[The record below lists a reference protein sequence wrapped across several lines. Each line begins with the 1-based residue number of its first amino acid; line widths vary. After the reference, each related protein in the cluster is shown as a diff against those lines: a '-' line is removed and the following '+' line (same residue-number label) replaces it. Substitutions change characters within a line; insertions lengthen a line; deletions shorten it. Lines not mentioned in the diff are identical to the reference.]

1 MSEKPTSQY
10 RTLHPM
16 FPALQGKEHRWLVT
30 GAAGFIGSHLVEAL
44 LSMGQRV
51 IALDDLSAG
60 RQRNLDLAV
69 EAAGSD
75 SGARLRF
82 IEGSITDPERCLE
95 AAEGADFVLHHA
107 ALASVPGSIEAPD
120 RFSLVNAGGFV
131 NVLEAAR
138 KGGARRVIYASS
150 SAVYGD
156 AQRLPQIEAETGAC
170 LSPYA
175 LTKAVNELYANLW
188 TRLYHVDC
196 IGLRYFN
203 VFGARQDPEG
213 AYAAVIPRWIDAVRK
228 GISPTLYGDGA
239 ATRDFCPVSNVVL
252 ANLLAA
258 LTDAPDAAGGVFNVA
273 CGKSVT
279 LNELLSLI
287 AANFAPGRTVQPV
300 HEPEREGDIRRSSA
314 SIERAARILGYRP
327 LQFLEDGLKALAAQA
342 SD

>member
-16 FPALQGKEHRWLVT
+16 FPALQGKEHCWLVT

-51 IALDDLSAG
+51 TALDDLSAG
-60 RQRNLDLAV
+60 RQQNLDLAV
-69 EAAGSD
+69 EAAGPD

-82 IEGSITDPERCLE
+82 IEGTITDPEQCLE

-107 ALASVPGSIEAPD
+107 ALASVPGSIEAPE
-120 RFSLVNAGGFV
+120 RFSLVNAEGFV

-138 KGGARRVIYASS
+138 KEGARRVVYASS

-203 VFGARQDPEG
+203 VFGPRQDPEG
-213 AYAAVIPRWIDAVRK
+213 AYAPVIPRWIDAVRK
-228 GISPTLYGDGA
+228 DESPVLYGDGT
-239 ATRDFCPVSNVVL
+239 ATRDFCPVYNVVL

-287 AANFAPGRTVQPV
+287 AANFAPDRTVQPV
-300 HEPEREGDIRRSSA
+300 QEPAREGDIRHSAA

-327 LQFLEDGLKALAAQA
+327 LQFLEDGLKALAAQT